1 MKKIQNRAVLLFGD
15 SITYGVGSKV
25 GGWANLIR
33 PMIEQKF
40 TNTYY
45 DVYNLGIPGENSKGL
60 LKRIK
65 YECQARGVG
74 HNNTY
79 IVIETGGNDILKSEF
94 MYHLEDI
101 IHICK
106 DFSKHI
112 YIISVLPTNLDMIKQ
127 QEWFDG
133 IIDRYTG
140 AEIYNDIIQQVCL
153 NHKVTYIDTYK
164 TVKPEYLIDGV
175 HLNDDGNRDYC
186 YEVFMTLAKDFEKD
200 VK

>member
-1 MKKIQNRAVLLFGD
+1 MKKIKKRAVLLFGD
-15 SITYGVGSKV
+15 SITYGVGSEI
-25 GGWANLIR
+25 GGWANILR
-33 PMIEQKF
+33 PMIERKF
-40 TNTYY
+40 KDTYY
-45 DVYNLGIPGENSKGL
+45 DVYNLGIPGEDSKGL

-65 YECQARGVG
+65 YECQARSVG

-79 IVIETGGNDILKSEF
+79 IVIATGGNDIMKADF

-112 YIISVLPTNLDMIKQ
+112 YICSVLPTDLAKAKK

-133 IIDRYTG
+133 VVDRYTG
-140 AEIYNDIIQQVCL
+140 VEIYNDIIQQVCT

-164 TVKPEYLIDGV
+164 VIKPEYLTDGV
-175 HLNDDGNRDYC
+175 HIDADGNREYC
-186 YEVFMTLAKDFEKD
+186 CEVFQALAKDFGKD